1 MQCDRL
7 IKLAKQWFLHVR
19 EETMAPAR
27 MVQFIKQHVASCPI
41 CQEDPDIEDEIVR
54 ITEIILPDSK
64 IPKAVRMKQEAEEAE
79 RHSAVE
85 EVEEKVE
92 EEASEETEGTEENGE
107 DEFVEE
113 EEVEEEEPLSPDA
126 PQ

>member
-27 MVQFIKQHVASCPI
+27 MVQFIKQHVASCQI

-79 RHSAVE
+79 KHSAVE

-126 PQ
+126 PK